1 MARNPS
7 RAVFQIVEFP
17 PNENLKEAD
26 MGKAFEKM
34 HSGALDADSDTAGM
48 HYTRTTGY
56 AIVISGEIW
65 AVMEEGETKMEVGDV
80 LARCGTNHVWPNC
93 SDKPSAVAFSL
104 IDAKER

>member
-80 LARCGTNHVWPNC
+80 LVRCGTNHAWPNC

>member
-7 RAVFQIVEFP
+7 GAVFQIVEFP

-80 LARCGTNHVWPNC
+80 LVRCGTNHAWPNR
-93 SDKPSAVAFSL
+93 SDKPSRSPFC
-104 IDAKER
+104 

>member
-26 MGKAFEKM
+26 LGKAFEKM

-48 HYTRTTGY
+48 HYTRATDY
-56 AIVISGEIW
+56 AIVISVEVW

-80 LARCGTNHVWPNC
+80 LVRCGTNHAWPNR
-93 SDKPSAVAFSL
+93 SDKPSRSPFC
-104 IDAKER
+104 

>member
-7 RAVFQIVEFP
+7 GVVFQIVVFP

-26 MGKAFEKM
+26 MGESFEKI
-34 HSGALDADSDTAGM
+34 HSGALDAHSATAGM
-48 HYTRTTGY
+48 RYTRTTDY

-65 AVMEEGETKMEVGDV
+65 ALMEEGESKMEVGDV
-80 LARCGTNHVWPNC
+80 LVRCGTNHAWPSH
-93 SDKPSAVAFSL
+93 SDKPSAVAFLL